1 MKSTI
6 EKILND
12 HLKTQKIEVINKSHL
27 HAGHLEND
35 DSGETHFEV
44 RIESEEL
51 KKEGRIKAHRRINEL
66 LKDQFSQGLH
76 ALEIKI
82 K

>member
-6 EKILND
+6 EKK
-12 HLKTQKIEVINKSHL
+12 LKKEFQPQFLEVINKSHL
-27 HAGHLEND
+27 HRGHLENET
-35 DSGETHFEV
+35 GETHFEV
-44 RIESEEL
+44 LIGAEEL
-51 KKEGRIKAHRRINEL
+51 KKIGRIQAHRKINSL
-66 LKDQFSQGLH
+66 LKEEFENGLH

>member
-1 MKSTI
+1 MKLTI

-12 HLKTQKIEVINKSHL
+12 HLKAQKIEVINKSHL
-27 HAGHLEND
+27 HAGHLD
-35 DSGETHFEV
+35 DESGETHFEV

-51 KKEGRIKAHRRINEL
+51 KKEGRIKAHRKINEL
-66 LKDQFSQGLH
+66 LKEQFGQGLH